1 MTNLTELGELLSE
14 NKSCGPYEIPA
25 LDEFS
30 SAYAPI
36 HVPLSLGICICGII
50 ANIVNV
56 VVLSHSTMRSSSN
69 LLLAAL
75 SIGEGTVMAIYTFY
89 VIFFRMLA
97 RFEKGLP
104 RAYAYTLLGYLFAQN
119 LVHTFSTWMIVF
131 LAAFRLIFMRA
142 GVTSTSICS
151 FSRARKIILA
161 DCILSAVLAIPFL
174 LAHQVKPLDD
184 AALESGT
191 GSGADL
197 DDSPQH
203 PTAYGIDFVPNG
215 VLRALLFLTSAI
227 FIKALPIVLMTA
239 FSAGLIHTIRRSE
252 KRRQR
257 LRNERTE
264 SSEGATKDATPMAFV
279 SAKQRATCN
288 ESSTRNKHQ
297 TTNILFALIVLY
309 IITYLPQSIML
320 ILHQIIGECFGSNI
334 YEKLGD
340 FMDLLTLLNN
350 SGNFMLYC
358 LMSSRFR
365 ETFIFL
371 LKSFFKNSKQ
381 AINSRRGVY

>member
-1 MTNLTELGELLSE
+1 MTNQTELGEIQSE
-14 NKSCGPYEIPA
+14 NKSCGWYQVSA
-25 LDEFS
+25 LDKFS
-30 SAYAPI
+30 AAYAPI

-56 VVLSHSTMRSSSN
+56 MVLSHSTMRSSSN

-89 VIFFRMLA
+89 AIVFRMLA

-142 GVTSTSICS
+142 GVSSTSICS

-174 LAHQVKPLDD
+174 LAHQVKPLSE
-184 AALESGT
+184 AASLSDEPSGVDV
-191 GSGADL
+191 SN
-197 DDSPQH
+197 QNIN
-203 PTAYGIDFVPNG
+203 AYEIDFVLNP

-239 FSAGLIHTIRRSE
+239 FSAALIHTIRVSE
-252 KRRQR
+252 KRRNR
-257 LRNERTE
+257 LLYERKE
-264 SSEGATKDATPMAFV
+264 SSEGMTKDTTPTSLT
-279 SAKQRATCN
+279 SAKQRVTGA
-288 ESSTRNKHQ
+288 ESGTRTKHQ
-297 TTNILFALIVLY
+297 ITNILFALIILY
-309 IITYLPQSIML
+309 IITYLPQVSP
-320 ILHQIIGECFGSNI
+320 
-334 YEKLGD
+334 
-340 FMDLLTLLNN
+340 
-350 SGNFMLYC
+350 
-358 LMSSRFR
+358 R
-365 ETFIFL
+365 EGMP
-371 LKSFFKNSKQ
+371 FFPE
-381 AINSRRGVY
+381 V